1 MQKIEIDSGTSK
13 YCEPFN
19 SATMFLP
26 TLAKQKISPFF
37 NSFNMKKTIALLF
50 AAILFT
56 AGVFANIT
64 MPKIFG
70 DNMVLQRNKPIS
82 VWGFANASEKV
93 TVQFNGQTK
102 TTKADK
108 AGKWQVMLSPENAG
122 GPFQLTIKG
131 KNQITIQNVLVGEI
145 WICSGQSNMEMP
157 IEGWGKINNYQQE
170 IALANYP
177 QIRHFKVPNTVST
190 TLKDDITGGDWKICS
205 PVTAGDFSAAAYFFA
220 RELYNKLKVPIG
232 LINTSWG
239 GTQSEAWTSEHAF
252 EQSPELKYVAV
263 VMKNNNVETSMKQRG
278 ETVLKNIEKLQGSF
292 DNAANTTDWK
302 NSDFDDSKWPGMKLP
317 GVWESQ
323 GLPDLDGTVWFR
335 KTITISD
342 ADAGKA
348 AMLNL
353 AMVDDND
360 ETYLNGVKVGS
371 TDGYNTP
378 RRYTI
383 AAGILK
389 AGKNTIAVKVGDT
402 GGGGGIYGNPADMI
416 LTIGNNVQ
424 SLAGDWSF
432 RVAHVPAS
440 SMAIGPNDYP
450 SLLFNAMLYPLIQYT
465 IKGAIWYQGENNA
478 GRAYQYRTAFPL
490 MISDWRQHFKQGD
503 FPFLFVQLATFG
515 SAEANSTK
523 GSDWA
528 ELREAQ
534 AMTLSLPNT
543 GMAVTTDIGNP
554 ADIHPKNKQDV
565 GKRLANIALHD
576 VYEKAGEYT
585 SPTYQSM
592 KVEGNKVILTFT
604 HTGSDLLV
612 KDKYG
617 YIKGFEIAG
626 ADKQFHYA
634 KGMVEGDKIIVHAEG
649 IAQPVAV
656 RYNWANDAS
665 EGNLF
670 NKELFPAAPFR
681 TDDWEGITV
690 KNKYTI
696 EL

>member
-1 MQKIEIDSGTSK
+1 
-13 YCEPFN
+13 
-19 SATMFLP
+19 
-26 TLAKQKISPFF
+26 
-37 NSFNMKKTIALLF
+37 MKKTIALF
-50 AAILFT
+50 AAILFIANT
-56 AGVFANIT
+56 FANIT
-64 MPKIFG
+64 LPKIFG

-82 VWGFANASEKV
+82 IWGFAAAGEKV

-102 TTKADK
+102 STK
-108 AGKWQVMLSPENAG
+108 AGKDGKWQLMLSPEKEG
-122 GPFQLTIKG
+122 GPFTLSMKG
-131 KNQITIQNVLVGEI
+131 KNQLTLQNILVGEV

-170 IALANYP
+170 ITTANYP
-177 QIRHFKVPNTVST
+177 QIRHFKVPNTIST
-190 TLKDDITGGDWKICS
+190 TLKDDVTGGDWKVCS
-205 PVTAGDFSAAAYFFA
+205 PATAGDFSATAYFFA

-239 GTQSEAWTSEHAF
+239 GTMSETWTSKKAL
-252 EQSPELKYVAV
+252 EQSPELKYIADA
-263 VMKNNNVETSMKQRG
+263 MKNSDIDKLLKERAETA
-278 ETVLKNIEKLQGSF
+278 LKNIQKLQGSF
-292 DNAANTTDWK
+292 ENNANTSDWK
-302 NSDFDDSKWPGMKLP
+302 NSDFDDSKWPMMKLP
-317 GVWESQ
+317 GLWESQ

-335 KTITISD
+335 KTITVPD

-348 AMLNL
+348 ATLNL
-353 AMVDDND
+353 TMIDDND
-360 ETYLNGVKVGS
+360 ETFLNGIKVGS
-371 TDGYNTP
+371 TQGYNSS
-378 RRYTI
+378 RKYTI

-402 GGGGGIYGNPADMI
+402 GGGGGIYGDAADMI
-416 LTIGNNVQ
+416 LTIGNNKQ
-424 SLAGDWSF
+424 YLAGDWTF
-432 RVAHVPAS
+432 RVAAVPQSATS
-440 SMAIGPNDYP
+440 VGPNDYP
-450 SLLFNAMLYPLIQYT
+450 SLLFNSMLYPLIQYS
-465 IKGAIWYQGENNA
+465 IKGAIWYQGETNA

-503 FPFLFVQLATFG
+503 FPFLFVQLSTFG
-515 SAEANSTK
+515 SAEANSK
-523 GSDWA
+523 NGSDWA

-534 AMTLSLPNT
+534 AMTLTLPNT
-543 GMAVTTDIGNP
+543 GMAVITDIGNP

-576 VYEKAGEYT
+576 VYEKAAEYT
-585 SPTYQSM
+585 GPTYQSM
-592 KVEGNKVILTFT
+592 KADGNKVILTFT
-604 HTGSDLLV
+604 HTGSGLLV

-634 KGMVEGDKIIVHAEG
+634 KAMVEGDKIIVHADG
-649 IAQPVAV
+649 ITQPVAV

-690 KNKYTI
+690 KNKYAI
-696 EL
+696 GL